1 MPTAVRRHTISE
13 WPFKLT
19 LTDDNSMAGQ
29 LLSALDSIDIEVQV
43 SQNGQPGL
51 ANAVLSGSTRNVAL
65 SDSAETVVM
74 LSP

>member
-1 MPTAVRRHTISE
+1 
-13 WPFKLT
+13 
-19 LTDDNSMAGQ
+19 MAGQ